1 MTKKS
6 IPDRD
11 AAWIDAQGRPTPALL
26 EYIKDLDA
34 RAFRE
39 KVSTTAPAN
48 GDALVYVSA
57 TGLWTPTPN

>member
-1 MTKKS
+1 MSKKTV
-6 IPDRD
+6 PDRD
-11 AAWIDAQGRPTPALL
+11 APMIDAQGRITPPWL
-26 EYIKDLDA
+26 EYFRDLDQ